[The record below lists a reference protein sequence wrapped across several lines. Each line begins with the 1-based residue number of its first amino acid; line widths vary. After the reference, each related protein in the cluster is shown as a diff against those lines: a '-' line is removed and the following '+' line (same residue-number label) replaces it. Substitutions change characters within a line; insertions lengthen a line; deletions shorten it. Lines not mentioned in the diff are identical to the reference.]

1 MFSRRQNRNDKNL
14 LFFLILRIFW
24 NLTLRPQ
31 EMKNDVESCPLP
43 PIVIHVRNSGLPH
56 LSNRFLCPATRIR
69 IDKVVNRAHKKSRP
83 GQGRLRMGLVKDTP
97 FVISEAPFTSGG
109 EWTKFYRR
117 RQTTANGDD
126 FNVARFVPIKSER
139 WRIRLARMLLF
150 DVRSKVVEKT
160 LRFRS
165 PGNAV

>member
-1 MFSRRQNRNDKNL
+1 
-14 LFFLILRIFW
+14 
-24 NLTLRPQ
+24 
-31 EMKNDVESCPLP
+31 
-43 PIVIHVRNSGLPH
+43 
-56 LSNRFLCPATRIR
+56 
-69 IDKVVNRAHKKSRP
+69 
-83 GQGRLRMGLVKDTP
+83 MGLVKDTP

-126 FNVARFVPIKSER
+126 FDVARFVPIKSEQ

-165 PGNAV
+165 SENAVWSKSAIRQIVYPVAARDATLSGPVQ